1 MKTDSVNIALS
12 LVREEIA
19 AVVVQLNH
27 EGAEAF
33 RASCYEDARRLS
45 AKGEELQKFATKLQ
59 ALQEDWLSSID
70 KQTRERV
77 KVDPAYQVQPHTKGP
92 KHNLRIRLPNGRIV
106 QRSTAAAAFVDVIES
121 LGVDQVRALDLKV
134 SGVALVGT
142 TNHPTYGQ
150 KALGKWLICT
160 HSNTEAKKKLLQ
172 RIAEQLGENLRVE
185 VIGS

>member
-1 MKTDSVNIALS
+1 MKTDSVSIALS

-19 AVVVQLNH
+19 TVVVPLNH

-33 RASCYEDARRLS
+33 RASRYEDSRALS
-45 AKGEELQKFATKLQ
+45 ATGEELQKFATKFQ

-77 KVDPAYQVQPHTKGP
+77 KVDPAYQGQPHTKGP
-92 KHNLRIRLPNGRIV
+92 KTNLRIRLPDGRIV
-106 QRSTAAAAFVDVIES
+106 QRPTAAAAFVDVIEF
-121 LGVDQVRALDLKV
+121 LGVDQVQALGLKV

-142 TNHPTYGQ
+142 TDHPAYGQ

-160 HSNTEAKKKLLQ
+160 HSNTEAKKQLLL
-172 RIAEQLGENLRVE
+172 RIAEQLGQDIRVD
-185 VIGS
+185 VIGP